1 MDFEKRPNKDAKCLL
16 SAADGWLGFMNFVF
30 GAVSIDNTRYAKI
43 GLQNSM
49 REIDASEEELKI
61 ELDVLVGRIRTAQS
75 KHKGVDRVK
84 NLLIQHKKLRV
95 RVETLQRKREVL
107 QNHMETLEN
116 SELNQQVLYSMQR
129 TSKAL
134 KAMGL
139 DKSLQSV
146 DKVMM
151 DLEENHNDMHS
162 LQQSLGTGYTDDE
175 DTDWGLELQMLMN
188 EESVVSTPP
197 LCNSIAT
204 RSKTE
209 DARKTEVIE
218 VDAPKTEDAR
228 KTEVIEEDAQKTEK
242 VPEII
247 EEYITEKKA
256 EHAVI
261 D

>member
-1 MDFEKRPNKDAKCLL
+1 MDFEHQQKKDAKCLL
-16 SAADGWLGFMNFVF
+16 SAANGWLGLMNFVF

-61 ELDVLVGRIRTAQS
+61 ELDTLVGRIRAAQS

-84 NLLIQHKKLRV
+84 NLLVQHKKLRV

-107 QNHMETLEN
+107 QNHLETLEN

-146 DKVMM
+146 DKVML
-151 DLEENHNDMHS
+151 DLEENHSDMQS
-162 LQQSLGTGYTDDE
+162 LQQSLGTSYTDDE
-175 DTDWGLELQMLMN
+175 ETDWGLELQMLMS
-188 EESVVSTPP
+188 EESLVSTPEM
-197 LCNSIAT
+197 CNSIG
-204 RSKTE
+204 K
-209 DARKTEVIE
+209 ARGESAKIE
-218 VDAPKTEDAR
+218 K
-228 KTEVIEEDAQKTEK
+228 IEKAEKTEK
-242 VPEII
+242 TEKTEKI
-247 EEYITEKKA
+247 EKIEKTEKIGTSDQAEDVTEKKA
-256 EHAVI
+256 EQAVSE
-261 D
+261 

>member
-1 MDFEKRPNKDAKCLL
+1 MDFATPKKDPKCLL
-16 SAADGWLGFMNFVF
+16 SAAHGWMGLMNFVF
-30 GAVSIDNTRYAKI
+30 GEVSIDNTRYAKI
-43 GLQNSM
+43 GLQGSL
-49 REIDASEEELKI
+49 REIDSSEEELKI
-61 ELDVLVGRIRTAQS
+61 ELEAVLGRIRAMQS
-75 KHKGVDRVK
+75 KHKGVERVK
-84 NLLIQHKKLRV
+84 NLLVQHRKIRG
-95 RVETLQRKREVL
+95 RMDTLQRKREVL

-129 TSKAL
+129 TSHAL

-146 DKVMM
+146 DRVML

-162 LQQSLGTGYTDDE
+162 LQQSLGTSYTDDE
-175 DTDWGLELQMLMN
+175 ETDWGLELQMLMN
-188 EESVVSTPP
+188 GESVVSTPP
-197 LCNSIAT
+197 LCNSIGT

-218 VDAPKTEDAR
+218 KDVPKTDDSR
-228 KTEVIEEDAQKTEK
+228 KTEVIEEDASKAET

-247 EEYITEKKA
+247 EEYTTEKKA